1 MQVSPLPGDGGGP
14 MRGLK
19 GSFYVWGRNRSE
31 PMTLSILMT
40 DTEGI
45 TNRRGSQYF
54 LQVGTDNAPT
64 VQIRKRDI
72 GAVVTPRAMIPL
84 AVQIKDDTGIA
95 SAGILCAVVD
105 RKAKDVA
112 EAIADLPPGRVEFRT
127 VHVLDLLE
135 HKEMALEPGDL
146 IQVTARAADTMPG
159 EFGGPGVG
167 VSGRL
172 DFRVV
177 KPEDL
182 LDELIRRQK
191 EVRIEFAQAIALQV
205 SALGKTLD
213 ANDALLRNPEI
224 TTNVRLLLGDSG
236 RLQTSVGAECAKA
249 ADTIAAIM
257 AEMQNNRLGN
267 KQDIDE
273 TDVNVTRPLHI
284 LAEDIRGT
292 AATLAR
298 AAAFDDPGR
307 LSEMTGKIASLQ
319 ANHQAAMEAILD
331 NMEKIGS
338 RQEVDKELQ
347 RIISLSKK
355 LLVEI
360 EDLADEQTEREF
372 DSKKPN

>member
-1 MQVSPLPGDGGGP
+1 
-14 MRGLK
+14 
-19 GSFYVWGRNRSE
+19 
-31 PMTLSILMT
+31 MT
-40 DTEGI
+40 DVEGI

-72 GAVVTPRAMIPL
+72 GGVVTPGAMIPL
-84 AVQIKDDTGIA
+84 TVHIKDDTGIA
-95 SAGILCAVVD
+95 SATVGCAVVD
-105 RKAKDVA
+105 RKAKGVV
-112 EAIADLPPGRVEFRT
+112 ETIADLSPGKAEFRT
-127 VHVLDLLE
+127 VHVLDLLKY
-135 HKEMALEPGDL
+135 KEMSLEPGDL
-146 IQVTARAADTMPG
+146 IQVTVRAADTMPG
-159 EFGGPGVG
+159 ELGGPGIG

-191 EVRIEFAQAIALQV
+191 ELRIEFAQAIALQV
-205 SALGKTLD
+205 SAMGKTLD
-213 ANDALLRNPEI
+213 ANDALDREPAI
-224 TTNVRLLLGDSG
+224 TTNVRLLLDDSG
-236 RLQTSVGAECAKA
+236 RLQTSVGVECAKA
-249 ADTIAAIM
+249 ADTIAGIM

-273 TDVNVTRPLHI
+273 TDINVTRPLRS

-292 AATLAR
+292 AATLAK
-298 AAAFDDPGR
+298 AAVSGDPGR
-307 LSEMTGKIASLQ
+307 LAEMTGKIANLQ

-347 RIISLSKK
+347 RIIGLSKK
-355 LLVEI
+355 LLAEI
-360 EDLADEQTEREF
+360 ENLADEQTDDEF
-372 DSKKPN
+372 DPKKPK